1 MNIPHVSRRLVA
13 WTYRIV
19 RIAVRLIFV
28 LVLLALVLF
37 VYLRIQGV
45 PGPLLR
51 EIMRRANE
59 AGIPASVEG
68 ITLTLGGWR
77 ADHVCYY
84 SNHPDDLESIFQAK
98 SVFFSVQRN
107 GVAKRVDV
115 EVVAEGVTMA
125 PSVAWGVAIPEG
137 NPARRIGRVEVT
149 LGFKPDRIV
158 LSDGAMEWLGC
169 RFSVNGTILKRM
181 GAPPPER
188 LLTLSPVQIT
198 AAQFQMLEDRLEM
211 LSLPTGA
218 TIDIDF
224 EVDTSD
230 YSKSRLDFAVQVEKP
245 AFRDVGF
252 SEAVIAGSYAYPE
265 LRLERAALFDGKQSM
280 QVSGEYSFESR
291 QIKGTVYNSIASNRP
306 LQLLPVAVRE
316 WLEKAELRIDSLP
329 RLEINFGPALAQE
342 LPNHLS
348 GAFSLRG
355 ASYQGLEIERLRGT
369 LKRANNR
376 IELANLQGSVRGQEH
391 RAKEVGSALQG
402 GTAEGEVF
410 WDQNTRE
417 FGVKA
422 DINFDPHL
430 LVQPLAPVAIATNI
444 IQYFSFKNQPP
455 RGHLELGA
463 MVDDWGTFYIDIQ
476 AVANEAS
483 FRGVAFSSINV
494 TETYRNGR
502 LKLDPI
508 AVVQGADF
516 AKGAIELDFRNDT
529 VSFDAESSLNPAALE
544 AVIYPGLDLF
554 KEKIKTQGDVRV
566 SARGMVDWG
575 SMSRTDFSAKVFS
588 KRLEIPVGVA
598 DDFQAE
604 IVGKGPLLTVRDAA
618 FSLYGGQGGGS
629 FSIRLDPAQK
639 PMPYEVN
646 TSFSKVDFMRF
657 VEFCRPGEVCCVSGK
672 LSGRT
677 HVKAD
682 MATNFFSMAN
692 GSASLR
698 VDDGQLADLPLFKG
712 FTKVVRSV
720 IPGFDTFS
728 ITSMDGDFTITNG
741 KIASKMVRFHG
752 DAISA
757 TARGSYHPDSGFDAY
772 VQTHVLR
779 GGGLGKLVRLITDPL
794 LKFFEMRLTGT
805 FLDPVWRLDK
815 FTKNPFKEK

>member
-1 MNIPHVSRRLVA
+1 MNIPHVSRHLVA
-13 WTYRIV
+13 WTYRMV
-19 RIAVRLIFV
+19 RIVVRLVFV

-59 AGIPASVEG
+59 AGIPVSVEG

-84 SNHPDDLESIFQAK
+84 SNHPDDLEPVFQAK
-98 SVFFSVQRN
+98 SVFFSAQRN
-107 GVAKRVDV
+107 GVAEGVDV

-125 PSVAWGVAIPEG
+125 PSLDWGVAIPEG
-137 NPARRIGRVEVT
+137 STARRVGRVEVV
-149 LGFKPDRIV
+149 LGFKPDRVV

-169 RFSVNGTILKRM
+169 RFNINGTILKRT
-181 GAPPPER
+181 GAPPER
-188 LLTLSPVQIT
+188 QPTVFPVQVN

-211 LSLPTGA
+211 VSLPTGA

-224 EVDTSD
+224 KVDTAD
-230 YSKSRLDFAVQVEKP
+230 YSKSRLDFAVQAKKP
-245 AFRDVGF
+245 AFRNVGF
-252 SEAVIAGSYAYPE
+252 SAAEIAGSYAYPE

-280 QVSGEYSFESR
+280 QVSGVYSFESR
-291 QIKGTVYNSIASNRP
+291 QIKGTVYNSISSNRSM
-306 LQLLPVAVRE
+306 QLLPAAVRE
-316 WLEKAELRIDSLP
+316 WLEKAELRIDYLP

-348 GAFSLRG
+348 GAFTIRG
-355 ASYQGLEIERLRGT
+355 ASYQGLEIERLSGQ

-376 IELANLQGSVRGQEH
+376 IEFTGLQGLVRGQEH
-391 RAKEVGSALQG
+391 RAKEVGSALRG
-402 GTAEGEVF
+402 GTVEGELF

-417 FGVKA
+417 FGLKV
-422 DINFDPHL
+422 DLSLDPHL

-444 IQYFSFKNQPP
+444 IQYFTFKDQPP

-463 MVDDWGTFYIDIQ
+463 MVDDWSTFYIDIQ
-476 AVANEAS
+476 ALANEAS

-502 LKLDPI
+502 LKLDPL

-516 AKGAIELDFRNDT
+516 AKGALELDFRNTT
-529 VSFDAESSLNPAALE
+529 VSFDAESTLAPAALE

-566 SARGMVDWG
+566 SAQGVVDWG
-575 SMSRTDFSAKVFS
+575 SMRRTDFSAKFFS
-588 KRLEIPVGVA
+588 AKLEIPVGVA
-598 DDFQAE
+598 DDFHAE

-639 PMPYEVN
+639 LMPYEVN

>member
-13 WTYRIV
+13 GAYRMVRIV
-19 RIAVRLIFV
+19 VRLIFV

-51 EIMRRANE
+51 EIMSRANE
-59 AGIPASVEG
+59 AGIPVSVEG

-77 ADHVCYY
+77 ADHVRYY
-84 SNHPDDLESIFQAK
+84 SNQPDDLEAIFQAK
-98 SVFFSVQRN
+98 SVFFSVQWN
-107 GVAKRVDV
+107 GAEGVDV
-115 EVVAEGVTMA
+115 EVVVEGVTME
-125 PSVAWGVAIPEG
+125 PSVDWGVAIPEG
-137 NPARRIGRVEVT
+137 SAARRVGRVEVV
-149 LGFKPDRIV
+149 LAFKPDRVV

-169 RFSVNGTILKRM
+169 RFNVNGTILKRM
-181 GAPPPER
+181 GAPPPKWQA
-188 LLTLSPVQIT
+188 TVFPVQVT
-198 AAQFQMLEDRLEM
+198 ATQFQALEDRLEM

-224 EVDTSD
+224 KVDTKD
-230 YSKSRLDFAVQVEKP
+230 YSKSRLDFAVQAKEP
-245 AFRDVGF
+245 AFREVGF
-252 SEAVIAGSYAYPE
+252 SEAEIVGSYAYPE

-306 LQLLPVAVRE
+306 LQLLPTTVRE
-316 WLEKAELRIDSLP
+316 WLEKAELRIDYLP
-329 RLEINFGPALAQE
+329 RLEINFGPALAKE

-348 GAFSLRG
+348 GAFTIRG
-355 ASYQGLEIERLRGT
+355 ASYQGLEIERLSGQ

-376 IELANLQGSVRGQEH
+376 IEFTNLQGSVRGQEH

-402 GTAEGEVF
+402 GTVEGEVF

-417 FGVKA
+417 FGLKA
-422 DINFDPHL
+422 DLSLDPHL
-430 LVQPLAPVAIATNI
+430 LVQPLAPVTIATDI
-444 IQYFSFKNQPP
+444 IQYFSFKDQPP

-463 MVDDWGTFYIDIQ
+463 MVDDWSTFYIDIR
-476 AVANEAS
+476 ALANEAS

-502 LKLDPI
+502 LKLDPF
-508 AVVQGADF
+508 AVLQGADF
-516 AKGAIELDFRNDT
+516 AKGAIELDFHNTT
-529 VSFDAESSLNPAALE
+529 VSFDAESTLDPTALE

-566 SARGMVDWG
+566 SAQGMVDWG
-575 SMSRTDFSAKVFS
+575 SMRRTDFSAKVFS
-588 KRLEIPVGVA
+588 KKVAILVGVA
-598 DDFQAE
+598 DDFHAE
-604 IVGKGPLLTVRDAA
+604 IIGKGPLLTVRDAV

-639 PMPYEVN
+639 SMPYEIN

-657 VEFCRPGEVCCVSGK
+657 VEFCRPGEVSNVSGK

-728 ITSMDGDFTITNG
+728 ITSMDGDFTITHG

-794 LKFFEMRLTGT
+794 LKFFEMRLTGP